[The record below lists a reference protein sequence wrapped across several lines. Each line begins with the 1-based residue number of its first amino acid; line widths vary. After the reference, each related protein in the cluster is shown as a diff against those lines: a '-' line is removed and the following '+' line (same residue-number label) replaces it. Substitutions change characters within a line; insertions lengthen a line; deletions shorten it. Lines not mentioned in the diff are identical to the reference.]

1 LCEGWVGDR
10 CEGDRTIASLVAQA
24 STALNSSQQI
34 EALRNIAMFKLAAG
48 APKLEDTKSSST
60 PSATPTSTQAAKT
73 VTVTVA
79 AKKREKA
86 GTGAAMAVSESV
98 KIVLFN
104 GLFDLLWVDGSS
116 AIQKHLVRG
125 IESIIHFIHAP
136 CI

>member
-1 LCEGWVGDR
+1 
-10 CEGDRTIASLVAQA
+10 LVAQA

-60 PSATPTSTQAAKT
+60 PSATTTTSTQAAKT

-125 IESIIHFIHAP
+125 IESMDYSLHS
-136 CI
+136 